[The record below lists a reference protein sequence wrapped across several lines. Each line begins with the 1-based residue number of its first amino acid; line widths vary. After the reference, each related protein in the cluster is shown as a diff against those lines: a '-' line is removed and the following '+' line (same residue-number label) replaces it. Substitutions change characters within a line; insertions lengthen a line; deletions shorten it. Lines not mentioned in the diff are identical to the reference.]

1 MGNLSVHVCFQSLNL
16 ALEVKKSSRTMTLTK
31 LKLFFFFLH
40 DLYISQ
46 GACLKKNKQTNK

>member
-31 LKLFFFFLH
+31 LKLLFFFLH